1 LATNI
6 IITRASVQAA
16 ETAEQ
21 VTGTAA
27 QTPLQLWTAVG
38 IGVVFA
44 ALLFKPFFRDWSGFW
59 DCVKFWMKPDRI
71 SWFQGEGVE
80 DWWAELKLGAWIIVS
95 AVCGVLSYI
104 KLPIWLPAFFG

>member
-1 LATNI
+1 MATNI

-16 ETAEQ
+16 ETAGQ

-27 QTPLQLWTAVG
+27 HSPLQVWIAVG

-44 ALLFKPFFRDWSGFW
+44 ALLFKPFFKDWSGFW
-59 DCVKFWMKPDRI
+59 DCVKFWMKPDWI

-80 DWWAELKLGAWIIVS
+80 DWWAEMKLGVWIVLS
-95 AVCGVLSYI
+95 AVCGVLSYV
-104 KLPIWLPAFFG
+104 KLPIWLPGLFG

>member
-1 LATNI
+1 MATNI